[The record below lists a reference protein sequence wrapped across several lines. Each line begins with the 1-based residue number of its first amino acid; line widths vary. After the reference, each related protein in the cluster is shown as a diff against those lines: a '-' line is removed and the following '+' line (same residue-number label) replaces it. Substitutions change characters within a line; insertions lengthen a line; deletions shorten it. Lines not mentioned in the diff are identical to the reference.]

1 MRSGGI
7 AALLAKRRLSPA
19 EARTLRAYHAGGAA
33 AGDPYFV
40 RAGSR
45 GEARRLLLLAANCA
59 RLGRDGDGAGDDAA
73 GLPALWRRFGAAVAG
88 AGVGAPPPGSA
99 PARAFAAVLADLD
112 GHPARFVQVSW
123 RPSWRDAG
131 EDWKAA
137 EAREAAEDLAALA
150 WTAAGEDQ
158 SPGID
163 DFEETT

>member
-1 MRSGGI
+1 MRETIVGMAMPVPLS
-7 AALLAKRRLSPA
+7 LAEGCVADRLSQ
-19 EARTLRAYHAGGAA
+19 
-33 AGDPYFV
+33 
-40 RAGSR
+40 
-45 GEARRLLLLAANCA
+45 RL
-59 RLGRDGDGAGDDAA
+59 
-73 GLPALWRRFGAAVAG
+73 
-88 AGVGAPPPGSA
+88 
-99 PARAFAAVLADLD
+99 AAVLADLD